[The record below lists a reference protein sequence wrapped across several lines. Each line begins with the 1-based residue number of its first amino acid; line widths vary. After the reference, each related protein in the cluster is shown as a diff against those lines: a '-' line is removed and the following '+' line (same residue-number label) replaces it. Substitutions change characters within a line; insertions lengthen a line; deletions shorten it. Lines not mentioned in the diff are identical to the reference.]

1 MPYLRSSEMMFDI
14 AGRRCGNELIVGI
27 VMRYDAKSNRI
38 CRSCHRP
45 TGTRLPHCNV
55 CHGVARSEK
64 RMRKEAKLLAEE
76 KDAEVNADDLP
87 NGSSL
92 WEVPALKVNVR
103 LDGGVSVVVA
113 ESAESRNTSDV
124 SGGLF
129 MYLCPS
135 SSR

>member
-1 MPYLRSSEMMFDI
+1 
-14 AGRRCGNELIVGI
+14 
-27 VMRYDAKSNRI
+27 
-38 CRSCHRP
+38 
-45 TGTRLPHCNV
+45 
-55 CHGVARSEK
+55 
-64 RMRKEAKLLAEE
+64 MRKEAKLLAEW
-76 KDAEVNADDLP
+76 KDAEVNADNLP

-92 WEVPALKVNVR
+92 REVPALKVNVL

-129 MYLCPS
+129 VHLCPS